1 MAIEIKERYTTAVI
15 STAHISKDDAVLLT
29 EASYNPRSESGRN
42 WIHANEYGYIIRIT
56 CDNQEWK
63 QHLRDDGISRPQSKI
78 SKKYLTQGSNVFTLI
93 VTQILWM
100 NLLRGTGNNS
110 LPGPNNLSW
119 RGYI

>member
-42 WIHANEYGYIIRIT
+42 WIHANEYGYLIRIT

-63 QHLRDDGISRPQSKI
+63 QHLRDDGISWPTIENIEKVLNAGFECVHFDRDADI
-78 SKKYLTQGSNVFTLI
+78 VDELI
-93 VTQILWM
+93 AWD
-100 NLLRGTGNNS
+100 
-110 LPGPNNLSW
+110 W
-119 RGYI
+119 

>member
-1 MAIEIKERYTTAVI
+1 MAIDIKERYTTAVI

-63 QHLRDDGISRPQSKI
+63 QHLRDDGISLAYNR
-78 SKKYLTQGSNVFTLI
+78 KYRKST
-93 VTQILWM
+93 
-100 NLLRGTGNNS
+100 
-110 LPGPNNLSW
+110 
-119 RGYI
+119 